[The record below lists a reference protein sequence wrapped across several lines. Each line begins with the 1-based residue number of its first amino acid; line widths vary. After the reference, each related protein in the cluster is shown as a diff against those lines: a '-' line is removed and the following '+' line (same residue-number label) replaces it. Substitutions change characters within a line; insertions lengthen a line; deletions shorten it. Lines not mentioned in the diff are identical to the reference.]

1 MRRSVRV
8 AAFVLPLVLAVPF
21 ASWAQLPAAP
31 VEAPAV
37 EAPAVLTILP
47 APDVELANRSL
58 ADEIFKGGLRGQ
70 GAIEVGYWGRCTQS
84 CAICWSG
91 SGCPPDDDGT
101 PQFCYRY
108 CP

>member
-21 ASWAQLPAAP
+21 ASRAQLPPSPA
-31 VEAPAV
+31 EAPAV
-37 EAPAVLTILP
+37 EAPTLTILP
-47 APDVELANRSL
+47 APDVELATKSL

-70 GAIEVGYWGRCTQS
+70 GAIEVGYWGRCSQS
-84 CAICWSG
+84 CAICWSTA
-91 SGCPPDDDGT
+91 GCPPDDDGT
-101 PQFCYRY
+101 PQFCYLH